1 MDDLVLHVQTEVALD
16 GASGKCPSFEC
27 CSWER
32 FWYIVDKFMHR
43 TALDGVEQREQAESS
58 TIKRTDQSFR
68 QFFWNNFIQE
78 EGVVFYEHDHVRT
91 AQASIKGPAEIQT
104 DNTKASF
111 VPSSELKPLE
121 STEPIYK
128 DVMEK
133 HKDSIRIV
141 ACAERQRQALLG
153 NSAMSLPTGNQ
164 AFQVLQSITAAR
176 ELGATQ
182 AQLAKQHEIDPR
194 SMFHFLKVLIDMK
207 LIVKIPVTTGGQY
220 TLLCL
225 HAKFAS
231 SNPGYIAM
239 NSDDNFSGAGRPLVT
254 GDGGRR
260 FEGLFKSDT
269 KKVSYYSGLIKQK
282 LTDILGRSKTKVM
295 TIDDLAKALDLSDM
309 NTVQNRWFNRQIEL
323 LCKLKYIKR
332 VSVTGQY
339 RCVQLL
345 RPYGTSMQ
353 EDEKEKDQLNLKSV
367 IADDTPQSGICI
379 DSSIEHQVYK
389 LIVDSKEQGMIA
401 KEIRNSLNKLNLR
414 LLARILD
421 TLCKP
426 VPGADKALVNRV
438 VEFVGR
444 ERRYRY
450 YSESSFTAGVA
461 EDHKEY
467 IAKARVSSAAAL
479 ASRSAPTPLAP
490 TLNDSQS
497 SEALPA
503 DANHDNSVSS
513 SSVPPA
519 ASTASAASTARTPGQ
534 VSASELSGTFSSAPL
549 LQTATT
555 ATATAES
562 TSGTSSVV
570 IPTSVAT
577 PERYISVA
585 LLKRRRI
592 LQSIVDRKKVVEIHA
607 TLVTEYQ
614 KEKKILFP
622 DEDESSIID
631 RKTLYRTLN
640 IMEAEGLVKIVQVH
654 NLPTAGRGT
663 STKTFCLH
671 PTMEPDSKEMKA
683 FVKECS
689 DRQSL
694 FGSVSQKPMKAVEKV
709 EVEVETF
716 DQMQQRLGDR
726 FYKGPAI
733 PFSDVGA
740 LKPKQRD
747 EGRKKH
753 NRGYDFDGSEIATQF
768 GWYKAKM
775 MRALV
780 FHRFLLDRLT
790 SEDKRLYPWE
800 GYKNVI
806 ATSPLFEFLAL
817 RVFLIVVGILQEP
830 STESKEFLEAH
841 RDSNMP
847 LSALPDHMKPLVV
860 PNMNFKKRLR
870 EALEILD
877 ALGLVTPLAN
887 APRLQDDRDGLEYAR
902 NHLVL
907 NTYYEVHLTVKAP
920 LDRAVPEDV
929 NHDLSNRKQYN
940 LAFATEC
947 RDFWMD
953 LQATASRMKVMETD
967 QTKSAARPWGDIRR
981 DFLLSLCNKRIWADP
996 IRIKESQK
1004 AILMKYVNET
1014 IQFAPTVKDTRLDE
1028 IAAEAGMP
1036 KNHVVG
1042 FYNALRTAW
1051 YTKSTESRANS
1062 QRKQVARLSQ
1072 VKAQRAR
1079 PPAQIGKLRHLIGP
1093 ASSTADAA
1101 RTVNSSTIADAA
1113 TTVEATKTTLTTT
1126 TATTL
1131 SWEKGRYSTTTGPP
1145 EQSLSSEQD
1154 DAAMDD
1160 EGAQDKFVIGA
1171 PKRTRAR
1178 RVLWTPAEDDRMLMA
1193 LALIRHISLT
1203 RNTRFSW
1210 YGVARALHGNRKPEI
1225 CRHRVEKLMRE
1236 TLLCKRLESYKVQFS
1251 HAFADISEKFSIE
1264 HNLQHFDPN
1273 PILEYF
1279 QPSFETPVGPSTQS
1293 TPLPHNP
1300 AKIGQMYIVRHTDP
1314 MGCLYVEDKLN
1325 LELSMPKR
1333 MAVLK
1338 QLPSTIRGCSALELD
1353 YSPDD
1358 LSAPHALDAAETS
1371 MTSMTTRDEKHDQ
1384 EHVILAII
1392 KAIYSMPYRR
1402 FTRELSRVILGNF
1415 APHTIQIACHLAKEW
1430 KVLRLIRKTSYR
1442 IPGQNLARSERFS
1455 NVMSGAFPRA
1465 MTAAAAELDAD
1476 YKMSSERDFKSEA
1489 GPAEMLVLFNSVAL
1503 GWVQLCMKVP
1513 VEGNQGMA
1521 FEEAYGQGA
1530 LVRFDVHL
1538 KMCVKPTLEVGSVP
1552 GPRPTIGSNRLKRSG
1567 EQLHEHEQDD
1577 PETVEDVVV
1586 KRPKGDTGHLPSQI
1600 DPWQETRAKV
1610 AMDFEAYLNTIPAAD
1625 RRRLYQ
1631 AVYEVVSSSC
1641 SSGMVLQDIK
1651 SALHDRCADAP
1662 SDKDIMECIGTLQQS
1677 IPPVI
1682 LKVGMAH
1689 PRYVM
1694 LGWHERWTVNYA
1706 AATRQVRSVD
1716 QEDNGPEF
1724 DPMNW
1729 IVPRMWRTLDGKLSK
1744 PVFEKS
1750 LHAVLTHIVE
1760 KPGCSKGALLRHFY
1774 KVLLP
1779 AELDDLLEELESR
1792 KAVLPEYV
1800 IQPKTVSLFSKRE
1813 VFVACDRDTI
1823 DERKITNYFPQPAY
1837 YSFLDMDLAMGTSDG
1852 HSMAKAGE
1860 ESAGGDEDDEWE
1872 EDEEEVSTPYDPH
1885 PGPSS
1890 KTAQLQQQV
1899 NDVVGIMQQNIDS
1912 VRDRGE
1918 KLDSLQHKTTDLEQG
1933 AVQFRKGASGVRR
1946 QMWWKNMKWRL
1957 IVGVGIILLL
1967 VIIIVP
1973 IVKSTK

>member
-16 GASGKCPSFEC
+16 GASGN
-27 CSWER
+27 WDR
-32 FWYIVDKFMHR
+32 FWYIVDKFMHK
-43 TALDGVEQREQAESS
+43 TALESAEERAQ
-58 TIKRTDQSFR
+58 TETMKRTDESFR

-78 EGVVFYEHDHVRT
+78 EGVVFYEHNNVRT
-91 AQASIKGPAEIQT
+91 GQVSIKSSDELQA
-104 DNTKASF
+104 DSTKASF
-111 VPSSELKPLE
+111 VPSTELKPLE
-121 STEPIYK
+121 STEPMYQE
-128 DVMEK
+128 VMDK
-133 HKDSIRIV
+133 YRDSIRIV
-141 ACAERQRQALLG
+141 ASSERQRQALLG
-153 NSAMSLPTGNQ
+153 NSAISLPTGNQ

-207 LIVKIPVTTGGQY
+207 LVVKIPVTTGGQY

-225 HAKFAS
+225 HSKFAS
-231 SNPGYIAM
+231 LNPGYIAM
-239 NSDDNFSGAGRPLVT
+239 NSDDTFSGAGRPLVT

-260 FEGLFKSDT
+260 FEGLIKSDT

-353 EDEKEKDQLNLKSV
+353 EDESEKDQLNLKSV

-389 LIVDSKEQGMIA
+389 LIVDSREQGTIA
-401 KEIRNSLNKLNLR
+401 KEIRNNLNKLNLR

-450 YSESSFTAGVA
+450 YSESSFKAGVA

-479 ASRSAPTPLAP
+479 AARSVPTTHAP
-490 TLNDSQS
+490 TLNDTQP
-497 SEALPA
+497 SEALQG
-503 DANHDNSVSS
+503 DANLEDPSS
-513 SSVPPA
+513 SSFVPPA
-519 ASTASAASTARTPGQ
+519 ISATHPPGQ
-534 VSASELSGTFSSAPL
+534 VTVSETSGTVPSDPP

-555 ATATAES
+555 ITATAES
-562 TSGTSSVV
+562 TSGTLSVAA
-570 IPTSVAT
+570 AT

-585 LLKRRRI
+585 LLKRRKI
-592 LQSIVDRKKVVEIHA
+592 LQSIVDRRKVVEIHA
-607 TLVTEYQ
+607 TLVAEYQ
-614 KEKKILFP
+614 KEKKLLFP
-622 DEDESSIID
+622 DEDESCIID
-631 RKTLYRTLN
+631 RRTLYRTLN
-640 IMEAEGLVKIVQVH
+640 IMETEGLVKIVQVH
-654 NLPTAGRGT
+654 NLPTSGRGT

-683 FVKECS
+683 YVKECS
-689 DRQSL
+689 DRQTL
-694 FGSVSQKPMKAVEKV
+694 FGSVSQKPMKTVEKV

-716 DQMQQRLGDR
+716 DQMQQRLGDG
-726 FYKGPAI
+726 FYKGPVI

-747 EGRKKH
+747 EGRKKQ
-753 NRGYDFDGSEIATQF
+753 NRGCDFEGSEIATEF
-768 GWYKAKM
+768 GWYRAKM

-790 SEDKRLYPWE
+790 SEDKRLFPWE
-800 GYKNVI
+800 GYPNVI
-806 ATSPLFEFLAL
+806 ATSPLFEVLAL

-830 STESKEFLEAH
+830 SPESKEYLEAH
-841 RDSNMP
+841 RDSNIP
-847 LSALPDHMKPLVV
+847 LNALPDHMKPLIV

-877 ALGLVTPLAN
+877 ALGLVSPLAS
-887 APRLQDDRDGLEYAR
+887 APRLQDETDSLEYAS

-907 NTYYEVHLTVKAP
+907 NAYYEVHLQVKAP
-920 LDRAVPEDV
+920 LDRAEPEDV
-929 NHDLSNRKQYN
+929 DHDLSNRKQYN
-940 LAFATEC
+940 LAFAKEC

-953 LQATASRMKVMETD
+953 LQVTSSRMKAMETN
-967 QTKSAARPWGDIRR
+967 QNKSVARPWGDIRR

-996 IRIKESQK
+996 IRITESQK
-1004 AILMKYVNET
+1004 TILMKYVNERV
-1014 IQFAPTVKDTRLDE
+1014 QFAPTIKDARLDE

-1051 YTKSTESRANS
+1051 YAKSAE
-1062 QRKQVARLSQ
+1062 QKQVARLSQ

-1079 PPAQIGKLRHLIGP
+1079 PPAQSGKLRRLIS
-1093 ASSTADAA
+1093 ATSTTAD
-1101 RTVNSSTIADAA
+1101 
-1113 TTVEATKTTLTTT
+1113 TTTTTMTT
-1126 TATTL
+1126 TATTTF
-1131 SWEKGRYSTTTGPP
+1131 SWEKRPDPTAAAPL
-1145 EQSLSSEQD
+1145 EQSLSGEREDVAS
-1154 DAAMDD
+1154 DD
-1160 EGAQDKFVIGA
+1160 EGPQDKFAIGA

-1178 RVLWTPAEDDRMLMA
+1178 RVLWTAAEDDRMLMA

-1251 HAFADISEKFSIE
+1251 HAFADISERFSIE

-1279 QPSFETPVGPSTQS
+1279 QPSFDMPVGPPTQV
-1293 TPLPHNP
+1293 TPLPQDP
-1300 AKIGQMYIVRHTDP
+1300 AKIEQIYIVRHTDP
-1314 MGCLYVEDKLN
+1314 LGCLYVEDKFN
-1325 LELSMPKR
+1325 LEMSMPKR

-1338 QLPSTIRGCSALELD
+1338 QLPSTIRGCSTSELD
-1353 YSPDD
+1353 YSPDE
-1358 LSAPHALDAAETS
+1358 LSAPRALECAETLTGS
-1371 MTSMTTRDEKHDQ
+1371 VTTRNEKHDQ
-1384 EHVILAII
+1384 EHIILAII

-1415 APHTIQIACHLAKEW
+1415 SPHVIQDACHLAKEW
-1430 KVLRLIRKTSYR
+1430 KVLRSIRKTSYR
-1442 IPGQNLARSERFS
+1442 IPGQNLARSERFAS
-1455 NVMSGAFPRA
+1455 VMSGAFPRA
-1465 MTAAAAELDAD
+1465 MTAAAAELDAE

-1513 VEGNQGMA
+1513 GEGNQGMA

-1538 KMCVKPTLEVGSVP
+1538 KMSPMPTLEAGAGA
-1552 GPRPTIGSNRLKRSG
+1552 GPTAASNRLKRSG
-1567 EQLHEHEQDD
+1567 EQLHEQDD
-1577 PETVEDVVV
+1577 PEIADNVLV
-1586 KRPKGDTGHLPSQI
+1586 KRSKGDSEQPHSEI

-1610 AMDFEAYLNTIPAAD
+1610 ALDFEAYLETVPSTS
-1625 RRRLYQ
+1625 RRLLYK
-1631 AVYEVVSSSC
+1631 AIYEMVSNSC
-1641 SSGMVLQDIK
+1641 ASGMVLQDIK
-1651 SALHDRCADAP
+1651 RALHDQGTDAP
-1662 SDKDIMECIGTLQQS
+1662 SDKDIMECISTLQQC

-1689 PRYVM
+1689 PRYVVF
-1694 LGWHERWTVNYA
+1694 GWHECWSVNYT
-1706 AATRQVRSVD
+1706 AATTKVQSLDPKV
-1716 QEDNGPEF
+1716 NMNYEF
-1724 DPMNW
+1724 DPMHW
-1729 IVPRMWRTLDGKLSK
+1729 VVPRMWRTLDGKLSK

-1760 KPGCSKGALLRHFY
+1760 KPGCSKGSLLRHFY

-1779 AELDDLLEELESR
+1779 AELDDLLDELERR
-1792 KAVLPEYV
+1792 KAVWPEYV
-1800 IQPKTVSLFSKRE
+1800 IQPKTVSLFSKRGA
-1813 VFVACDRDTI
+1813 FVACDRDTI

-1837 YSFLDMDLAMGTSDG
+1837 YSFLDMDLAMGSSG
-1852 HSMAKAGE
+1852 AVAKAGE

-1872 EDEEEVSTPYDPH
+1872 EDEGDVSSTPYDPH

-1957 IVGVGIILLL
+1957 IVGVGIIILL

>member
-16 GASGKCPSFEC
+16 GASGS
-27 CSWER
+27 SWGR
-32 FWYIVDKFMHR
+32 FWYIVDKFMHK
-43 TALDGVEQREQAESS
+43 TALDGTEQRAQAESP
-58 TIKRTDQSFR
+58 TVKRTDESFR

-78 EGVVFYEHDHVRT
+78 EGVVFYEHDIVRT
-91 AQASIKGPAEIQT
+91 GEASTNGSNEIQT

-111 VPSSELKPLE
+111 VPFSELTPLK
-121 STEPIYK
+121 STEPTYQ
-128 DVMEK
+128 DVIQK
-133 HKDSIRIV
+133 HKDTIRIV
-141 ACAERQRQALLG
+141 ASAERQRQALLG

-207 LIVKIPVTTGGQY
+207 LVVKIPVTTGGQY

-225 HAKFAS
+225 HSKFAS
-231 SNPGYIAM
+231 LNPGYIAM
-239 NSDDNFSGAGRPLVT
+239 NSDDTFSGAGRPLVT

-260 FEGLFKSDT
+260 FEGLIKSDT

-309 NTVQNRWFNRQIEL
+309 NTVQTRWFNRQIEL

-353 EDEKEKDQLNLKSV
+353 EDESEKDQLNLKSV

-389 LIVDSKEQGMIA
+389 LIVDSREQGLIA
-401 KEIRNSLNKLNLR
+401 KEIRNNLNKLNLR

-450 YSESSFTAGVA
+450 YSESSFKSGVA

-467 IAKARVSSAAAL
+467 IAKARVSSTAAL
-479 ASRSAPTPLAP
+479 TSRPAPKPSAP
-490 TLNDSQS
+490 TLNDTQPSK
-497 SEALPA
+497 ALPV
-503 DANHDNSVSS
+503 DVNHDNSDSS
-513 SSVPPA
+513 
-519 ASTASAASTARTPGQ
+519 
-534 VSASELSGTFSSAPL
+534 SSAPL
-549 LQTATT
+549 LASTAHPPCQVPALESDETLPSDPPLQTANTATT
-555 ATATAES
+555 TSEN
-562 TSGTSSVV
+562 TSGASLLTAP
-570 IPTSVAT
+570 INVAT

-585 LLKRRRI
+585 LLKRRKI
-592 LQSIVDRKKVVEIHA
+592 LQSIVDRRKVVEIHA

-631 RKTLYRTLN
+631 RRTLYRTLN

-654 NLPTAGRGT
+654 NLPTSGRGT

-689 DRQSL
+689 DRQTL
-694 FGSVSQKPMKAVEKV
+694 FGSMSQKPIKTVEKV

-716 DQMQQRLGDR
+716 DQMQQRLGDG

-740 LKPKQRD
+740 LKPNQRD
-747 EGRKKH
+747 EGRKSKKH
-753 NRGYDFDGSEIATQF
+753 NRGCDFEGSEIATEF
-768 GWYKAKM
+768 GWYRAKM

-790 SEDKRLYPWE
+790 SEDKRLCPWE
-800 GYKNVI
+800 GHPNVI
-806 ATSPLFEFLAL
+806 ATSPLFEVLAL

-830 STESKEFLEAH
+830 SAESKEYLEAH
-841 RDSNMP
+841 RDSNVP
-847 LSALPDHMKPLVV
+847 LNALPDHMKPLVV
-860 PNMNFKKRLR
+860 PNRNFKKRLR

-877 ALGLVTPLAN
+877 ALGLVSPLAK
-887 APRLQDDRDGLEYAR
+887 APKLQGGPEDLEYAA

-907 NTYYEVHLTVKAP
+907 NAYYEVHLTVKAP
-920 LDRAVPEDV
+920 LDRAEPEDV

-940 LAFATEC
+940 LTSAKEC

-953 LQATASRMKVMETD
+953 LQATSSRMKAMETD
-967 QTKSAARPWGDIRR
+967 QTKSASRPWSDIRR

-996 IRIKESQK
+996 IRITESQRT
-1004 AILMKYVNET
+1004 ILMQYVNERV
-1014 IQFAPTVKDTRLDE
+1014 QFAPTIRDTRLDE

-1051 YTKSTESRANS
+1051 YAKAAEGRAS
-1062 QRKQVARLSQ
+1062 VQRKQVARLSQ

-1079 PPAQIGKLRHLIGP
+1079 PLPQTRKLRPLISS
-1093 ASSTADAA
+1093 ASTGADAA
-1101 RTVNSSTIADAA
+1101 VASDAA
-1113 TTVEATKTTLTTT
+1113 TTVDAGATADAPTTTLTPTT
-1126 TATTL
+1126 STTL
-1131 SWEKGRYSTTTGPP
+1131 SWQKGPYSSATDPP
-1145 EQSLSSEQD
+1145 EQPPSSEQD
-1154 DAAMDD
+1154 DVVMDD
-1160 EGAQDKFVIGA
+1160 ERTQDKFVIGA
-1171 PKRTRAR
+1171 TKRTRAR
-1178 RVLWTPAEDDRMLMA
+1178 RMMWTPAEDDRMLMA
-1193 LALIRHISLT
+1193 VALIRHISLT

-1225 CRHRVEKLMRE
+1225 CRHRVEKLTRE
-1236 TLLCKRLESYKVQFS
+1236 TLLRKRLESYNVQFT
-1251 HAFADISEKFSIE
+1251 HAFADISERFAIE

-1279 QPSFETPVGPSTQS
+1279 QPSFDTPVGSPTQV
-1293 TPLPHNP
+1293 TPLPHDP
-1300 AKIGQMYIVRHTDP
+1300 AKIEQIYHVRHTDP
-1314 MGCLYVEDKLN
+1314 LGCLYVEDRVSLDM
-1325 LELSMPKR
+1325 SMPKR
-1333 MAVLK
+1333 MTMLK

-1353 YSPDD
+1353 YSPDE
-1358 LSAPHALDAAETS
+1358 LNAPRALDGAELS
-1371 MTSMTTRDEKHDQ
+1371 LARVTTRDEKYDQ
-1384 EHVILAII
+1384 EHIILAII

-1402 FTRELSRVILGNF
+1402 FSRELSRAILENF
-1415 APHTIQIACHLAKEW
+1415 APHMIQGACHLAKEW
-1430 KVLRLIRKTSYR
+1430 KVLRFIRKTSYR

-1455 NVMSGAFPRA
+1455 NVMSGVFPRA
-1465 MTAAAAELDAD
+1465 MTAAATELDAE

-1489 GPAEMLVLFNSVAL
+1489 GPAEMLVLFSSVAL
-1503 GWVQLCMKVP
+1503 DWVQLCMKAP
-1513 VEGNQGMA
+1513 GEGNQGVA
-1521 FEEAYGQGA
+1521 FEEAYGQGV

-1538 KMCVKPTLEVGSVP
+1538 RIADRRVLEAGAGTGTGTDSGP
-1552 GPRPTIGSNRLKRSG
+1552 GLAVASNRLKRSG
-1567 EQLHEHEQDD
+1567 KQLLEQEDSEAAN
-1577 PETVEDVVV
+1577 DVVA
-1586 KRPKGDTGHLPSQI
+1586 KRSKGSTAHPPPQLN
-1600 DPWQETRAKV
+1600 PWQETRAKI
-1610 AMDFEAYLNTIPAAD
+1610 AMNFEAYLHTIPSLN
-1625 RRRLYQ
+1625 RRLLYQ
-1631 AVYEVVSSSC
+1631 AVYDIVSNSRD
-1641 SSGMVLQDIK
+1641 SGMVLQDIK
-1651 SALHDRCADAP
+1651 IALHDRLADAP
-1662 SDKDIMECIGTLQQS
+1662 SDKEIMECIKTLQQS

-1689 PRYVM
+1689 PRYVVF
-1694 LGWHERWTVNYA
+1694 GWHERWSVNYA
-1706 AATRQVRSVD
+1706 SATTKVQSL
-1716 QEDNGPEF
+1716 GPRISGCEF

-1744 PVFEKS
+1744 TVFEKS

-1760 KPGCSKGALLRHFY
+1760 KPGCSKVREEAIFHFFLFTFFFFFFITDIFYNRPLCRDISCDTFTRCFSQRSLMSSSTSWRIGRLLC
-1774 KVLLP
+1774 
-1779 AELDDLLEELESR
+1779 
-1792 KAVLPEYV
+1792 
-1800 IQPKTVSLFSKRE
+1800 Q
-1813 VFVACDRDTI
+1813 
-1823 DERKITNYFPQPAY
+1823 
-1837 YSFLDMDLAMGTSDG
+1837 
-1852 HSMAKAGE
+1852 SM
-1860 ESAGGDEDDEWE
+1860 
-1872 EDEEEVSTPYDPH
+1872 
-1885 PGPSS
+1885 
-1890 KTAQLQQQV
+1890 
-1899 NDVVGIMQQNIDS
+1899 
-1912 VRDRGE
+1912 
-1918 KLDSLQHKTTDLEQG
+1918 
-1933 AVQFRKGASGVRR
+1933 
-1946 QMWWKNMKWRL
+1946 
-1957 IVGVGIILLL
+1957 
-1967 VIIIVP
+1967 
-1973 IVKSTK
+1973 

>member
-16 GASGKCPSFEC
+16 GASGN
-27 CSWER
+27 WGR
-32 FWYIVDKFMHR
+32 FWYIVDEFMR
-43 TALDGVEQREQAESS
+43 RMALDSVEQCAQAKSP
-58 TIKRTDQSFR
+58 TIKRTDESFR
-68 QFFWNNFIQE
+68 KFFWNNFIQE
-78 EGVVFYEHDHVRT
+78 EGVVFHEHAHVRT
-91 AQASIKGPAEIQT
+91 GQTSIKGPTEMQT
-104 DNTKASF
+104 DDTKASF

-121 STEPIYK
+121 AAEPVYQY
-128 DVMEK
+128 VMEM

-141 ACAERQRQALLG
+141 ASAERQRQALLG

-176 ELGATQ
+176 EFGATQ

-207 LIVKIPVTTGGQY
+207 LVVKIPVTTGGQY

-225 HAKFAS
+225 HSKFAS
-231 SNPGYIAM
+231 LNPGYIAM
-239 NSDDNFSGAGRPLVT
+239 NSDDTFSGAGRPLVT
-254 GDGGRR
+254 SDGGRR
-260 FEGLFKSDT
+260 FEGLIKSDT

-353 EDEKEKDQLNLKSV
+353 EDESEKDQLNLKSV

-389 LIVDSKEQGMIA
+389 LIVDSREQGTIA
-401 KEIRNSLNKLNLR
+401 KEIRNNLNKLNLR

-450 YSESSFTAGVA
+450 YSESSFKVGVA

-467 IAKARVSSAAAL
+467 IAKARVSSAAAQ
-479 ASRSAPTPLAP
+479 ASRSAPNPLAP
-490 TLNDSQS
+490 TLNDTQPL
-497 SEALPA
+497 EALPA
-503 DANHDNSVSS
+503 DFNHENSSSS

-519 ASTASAASTARTPGQ
+519 ASTAHPPSEVAASESSGTLSFEPTLPTTTASTA
-534 VSASELSGTFSSAPL
+534 
-549 LQTATT
+549 TA
-555 ATATAES
+555 AAEN
-562 TSGTSSVV
+562 TSGASPVAV
-570 IPTSVAT
+570 PTNVAT

-585 LLKRRRI
+585 LLKRRKI
-592 LQSIVDRKKVVEIHA
+592 LQAIVDRQKVVEIHA

-614 KEKKILFP
+614 KEKKVLFP
-622 DEDESSIID
+622 DEDESSVID
-631 RKTLYRTLN
+631 RRTLYRTLN
-640 IMEAEGLVKIVQVH
+640 IMETEGLVKIVQVH
-654 NLPTAGRGT
+654 NLPTSGRGT

-671 PTMEPDSKEMKA
+671 PTMEPDSKEVKA

-689 DRQSL
+689 DRQTL
-694 FGSVSQKPMKAVEKV
+694 FGSVGQKPMKTVEKV

-726 FYKGPAI
+726 FYKSPAI

-740 LKPKQRD
+740 LTPKQRD
-747 EGRKKH
+747 VGRKKH
-753 NRGYDFDGSEIATQF
+753 NRGCDFEGSEIATEF

-800 GYKNVI
+800 GYPNVI
-806 ATSPLFEFLAL
+806 ATSPLFEALAL
-817 RVFLIVVGILQEP
+817 RVYLIVVGILQEP
-830 STESKEFLEAH
+830 STESKEYLEAH
-841 RDSNMP
+841 RDSNVP

-860 PNMNFKKRLR
+860 PNMNFKKRMR

-877 ALGLVTPLAN
+877 ALGLVSPLAK
-887 APRLQDDRDGLEYAR
+887 APRLQGEPKGLEYAG

-907 NTYYEVHLTVKAP
+907 NAYYEVHLTVKAP
-920 LDRAVPEDV
+920 LDRAEPEDV

-940 LAFATEC
+940 LAFAKEC

-953 LQATASRMKVMETD
+953 LQATSSRMKAMETD

-996 IRIKESQK
+996 IRITESQRT
-1004 AILMKYVNET
+1004 ILMKYVNERV
-1014 IQFAPTVKDTRLDE
+1014 QFAPTIKDTRLDE

-1051 YTKSTESRANS
+1051 YAKSAESRANL

-1079 PPAQIGKLRHLIGP
+1079 PPAQAGKLRHLVSS
-1093 ASSTADAA
+1093 ASTTADAA
-1101 RTVNSSTIADAA
+1101 ITVDTAITADAA
-1113 TTVEATKTTLTTT
+1113 TVATTTMITT

-1131 SWEKGRYSTTTGPP
+1131 SWEKRPDSTVKAHL
-1145 EQSLSSEQD
+1145 EQSLTSEQD
-1154 DAAMDD
+1154 DVAMDD
-1160 EGAQDKFVIGA
+1160 EGTQDKFAVGA

-1178 RVLWTPAEDDRMLMA
+1178 RMLWTAAEDDRMLMA

-1251 HAFADISEKFSIE
+1251 HAFADISERFSIE

-1273 PILEYF
+1273 PILDGS
-1279 QPSFETPVGPSTQS
+1279 PTQL
-1293 TPLPHNP
+1293 TPLPQDP
-1300 AKIGQMYIVRHTDP
+1300 AKIEQMYLVRHTDP
-1314 MGCLYVEDKLN
+1314 LGCLYVEDKFN
-1325 LELSMPKR
+1325 LEMSMPKR
-1333 MAVLK
+1333 IAVLK
-1338 QLPSTIRGCSALELD
+1338 QLPSTIRGCSVLELD
-1353 YSPDD
+1353 YSPDE
-1358 LSAPHALDAAETS
+1358 LNAPRALDGAEIS
-1371 MTSMTTRDEKHDQ
+1371 MASLTTRDEMHDQ
-1384 EHVILAII
+1384 EHIILAII

-1402 FTRELSRVILGNF
+1402 FTRELSRVILEHF
-1415 APHTIQIACHLAKEW
+1415 APHMIQHACHLAKEW
-1430 KVLRLIRKTSYR
+1430 KVLRVIRKTSYR

-1503 GWVQLCMKVP
+1503 SWVQLCMKAP
-1513 VEGNQGMA
+1513 GEGNQGMA

-1538 KMCVKPTLEVGSVP
+1538 RMGVHPTLEAGSRAGLAVA
-1552 GPRPTIGSNRLKRSG
+1552 SNRLKRSG
-1567 EQLHEHEQDD
+1567 EQLHEQDD
-1577 PETVEDVVV
+1577 LETVYDVVV
-1586 KRPKGDTGHLPSQI
+1586 KRSKGDTAHPPSHSQI

-1610 AMDFEAYLNTIPAAD
+1610 AMDFEAYLNAIPSTN
-1625 RRRLYQ
+1625 RRLLYQ
-1631 AVYEVVSSSC
+1631 AIYEVVSSSC
-1641 SSGMVLQDIK
+1641 ASGMVLQDIK
-1651 SALHDRCADAP
+1651 SALHNRCADAP
-1662 SDKDIMECIGTLQQS
+1662 SDEDIMECIRTLELS

-1689 PRYVM
+1689 PRYVVF
-1694 LGWHERWTVNYA
+1694 GWHERWSVNYT
-1706 AATRQVRSVD
+1706 AATTKVQSLD
-1716 QEDNGPEF
+1716 QKVNEYEF

-1729 IVPRMWRTLDGKLSK
+1729 IVPRMWRTLNGKLSK
-1744 PVFEKS
+1744 AVFEKS

-1760 KPGCSKGALLRHFY
+1760 KPGCSKGSLLRYFY

-1779 AELDDLLEELESR
+1779 AELDDLLDELETR

-1800 IQPKTVSLFSKRE
+1800 IQPKTVSLFSKRGA
-1813 VFVACDRDTI
+1813 FIACDRDTI

-1837 YSFLDMDLAMGTSDG
+1837 YSFLDMDLAMGSSDG
-1852 HSMAKAGE
+1852 HSTTKAGE

-1872 EDEEEVSTPYDPH
+1872 EDDEEVSSTPYDPH

-1957 IVGVGIILLL
+1957 IVGVGVIILL